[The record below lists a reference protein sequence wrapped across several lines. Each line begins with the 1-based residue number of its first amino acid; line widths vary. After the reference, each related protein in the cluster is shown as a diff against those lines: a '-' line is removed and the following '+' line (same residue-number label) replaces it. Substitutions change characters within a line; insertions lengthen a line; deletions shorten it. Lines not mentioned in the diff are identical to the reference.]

1 MMKNILAFWLIGFAT
16 LLLPLSAQESA
27 KAPWPWAKT
36 EQVLLIA
43 TEPGNPRNSE
53 GDFVALKNGD
63 ILYIYTHYDGDSG
76 DDHASAHLASRRSSD
91 GGKTWTAED
100 KLEIPNEGK
109 LNVMSV
115 TCRRLTDGRIMLL
128 YLVKEN
134 PGDCRPYLRFSDDE
148 TQTWSERICAIAE
161 PSYNVVNNDRAIQ
174 LASGRLLIPVACH
187 AFQGGDQYNYD
198 GNADTFCLIS
208 DDGGATWT
216 RGASVAKTPGAVYQE
231 PGVCE
236 LSDGRILMNIRSDA
250 GHQIFA
256 YSEDGGQTW
265 GEPKA
270 SCLDSPLSPTLIKRL
285 PGSDDLIAV
294 GNPLLEN
301 RAGGGSRS
309 AMTVERLTPDGGKV
323 LVRKTLEHPEK
334 EWADW
339 QYPAIHFVGD
349 HSVLIAYF
357 SWNGGVRIYRMSL
370 EELK

>member
-1 MMKNILAFWLIGFAT
+1 MMKNILAFWLIGFAA

-43 TEPGNPRNSE
+43 TGPGNPRNSE

-256 YSEDGGQTW
+256 YSEAHQAAS
-265 GEPKA
+265 GERRFNRGRKSALGESRRRRQSVRYDRRTPDAGRRKSA
-270 SCLDSPLSPTLIKRL
+270 GAQNARTSGKRMGRLAISGDSLRRRPFGPHRL
-285 PGSDDLIAV
+285 F
-294 GNPLLEN
+294 LLERRRPN
-301 RAGGGSRS
+301 LPN
-309 AMTVERLTPDGGKV
+309 EP
-323 LVRKTLEHPEK
+323 
-334 EWADW
+334 
-339 QYPAIHFVGD
+339 
-349 HSVLIAYF
+349 
-357 SWNGGVRIYRMSL
+357 
-370 EELK
+370 